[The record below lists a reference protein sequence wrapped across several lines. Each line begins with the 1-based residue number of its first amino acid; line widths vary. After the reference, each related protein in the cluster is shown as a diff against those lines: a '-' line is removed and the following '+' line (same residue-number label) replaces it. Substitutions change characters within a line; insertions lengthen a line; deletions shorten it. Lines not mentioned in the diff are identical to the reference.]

1 MEALGMSSAKVP
13 QVRIPE
19 LLGNIQEV
27 HKTVETVR
35 KLTTEIC
42 DLLRVGLNECLK
54 EASDPMPTPPL
65 ITERC
70 MYLSEIR
77 GNLCGISDRLQLILS
92 TLREV

>member
-1 MEALGMSSAKVP
+1 MGASGMSSTKAP
-13 QVRIPE
+13 QARMPE

-27 HKTVETVR
+27 HKTVENVRRLTV
-35 KLTTEIC
+35 EIC
-42 DLLRVGLNECLK
+42 DLLRVGVNECLEK
-54 EASDPMPTPPL
+54 ASDPMPTPPL

-92 TLREV
+92 TLHEV